1 MTELERHLPNG
12 LETLQQEFTSS
23 QKSQGKPL
31 VNLEER
37 QEEQER
43 KLDQLIAALE
53 NLQKFLNG

>member
-1 MTELERHLPNG
+1 MERHLPNG